1 MSDYKSLFAEGVPR
15 GLAKVA
21 WIAGL
26 VMVIFAVAI
35 YIRVV
40 SANNSSLFDKVPAV
54 ITTITPHKLDPSLQ
68 QAAYEYTLGNEVIKK
83 SIAFPLTES
92 KNFKVGGKIML
103 LRDLETGE
111 IIFADSG
118 DAVGAFSLK
127 LGFIGM
133 VILIAAI
140 VFLRRNPAP
149 K

>member
-1 MSDYKSLFAEGVPR
+1 
-15 GLAKVA
+15 
-21 WIAGL
+21 
-26 VMVIFAVAI
+26 
-35 YIRVV
+35 
-40 SANNSSLFDKVPAV
+40 
-54 ITTITPHKLDPSLQ
+54 
-68 QAAYEYTLGNEVIKK
+68 
-83 SIAFPLTES
+83 
-92 KNFKVGGKIML
+92 ML